1 MLGLVL
7 IPGQML
13 GRLVV
18 RLTPGGIQSIAGPII
33 ENITG
38 FLPIYLGFWVWLR
51 LSSKRPFW
59 SLGLEKPGALQK
71 ALRGALIAGSMMAVT
86 AGLAIIPGASVEPGT
101 QASGLAALGIGLLS

>member
-1 MLGLVL
+1 MTSILNPDNRLFALARQGQRPPSALAAIAVVLVMLGLVL

-51 LSSKRPFW
+51 LSSKR
-59 SLGLEKPGALQK
+59 
-71 ALRGALIAGSMMAVT
+71 
-86 AGLAIIPGASVEPGT
+86 
-101 QASGLAALGIGLLS
+101 